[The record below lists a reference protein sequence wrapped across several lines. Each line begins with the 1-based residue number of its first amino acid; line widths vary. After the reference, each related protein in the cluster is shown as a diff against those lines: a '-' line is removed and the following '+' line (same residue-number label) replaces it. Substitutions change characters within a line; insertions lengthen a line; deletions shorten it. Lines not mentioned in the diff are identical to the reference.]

1 MLTVLLFALRREL
14 NLFQRKNSM
23 NVSAEKGK
31 MRLCEVSSISELG
44 KRLSQAL
51 VVVESKDLTNILVT
65 GCT

>member
-1 MLTVLLFALRREL
+1 
-14 NLFQRKNSM
+14 M
-23 NVSAEKGK
+23 NVSAEKGGK

>member
-1 MLTVLLFALRREL
+1 
-14 NLFQRKNSM
+14 M

-31 MRLCEVSSISELG
+31 MRLCEVSSISELE